1 MRYFRL
7 VIGALVLVGALYL
20 ITAEQMAGAS
30 SDAVINAP
38 VIALRSP
45 VAGTVDLEPLA
56 LGAVVRRGQTV
67 ATVDDP
73 QADRVRMN
81 DLLLERDLAL
91 AEVNRL
97 TALRDGMEVRQ
108 QALAEQTER
117 YHVFRRRELGVAPAA
132 SGSAGAAGLF
142 DPRKL
147 EDDTAGSA
155 AETVSDEA
163 AAAPAED
170 APLEAGASVRD
181 IRQVA
186 AGEDVFLDG
195 SASPVWNHDLRLFDA
210 EFRLTELSADLK
222 AASARLSAYTN
233 RLERERLRV
242 NALSGASLVAPFD
255 GIVWERMAA
264 DGVTV
269 QRGDPVIRLA
279 NCDDVI
285 VTLSVTEQV
294 YNTLETGD
302 PATFRISGTD
312 EVMRAQIARLAG
324 AGAAT
329 VYRELAV
336 APSERHLERYDVSL
350 IVPELASGGAHGCQI
365 GRTGRAFFDDRPL
378 DFLRGLWD

>member
-7 VIGALVLVGALYL
+7 VIGALILVGALYL

-45 VAGTVDLEPLA
+45 VAGTVDLQPLA
-56 LGAVVRRGQTV
+56 LGAVVRRGETV

-81 DLLLERDLAL
+81 DLLLDRDLAL

-97 TALRDGMEVRQ
+97 TTLRDEMEGRQ
-108 QALAEQTER
+108 HALAAQTER
-117 YHVFRRRELGVAPAA
+117 YHAFRRQELGVASAA
-132 SGSAGAAGLF
+132 SGSGAAGLF

-155 AETVSDEA
+155 AETAADAA

-170 APLEAGASVRD
+170 APRDASAVR
-181 IRQVA
+181 QAA

-210 EFRLTELSADLK
+210 EFRLEELSADLK
-222 AASARLSAYTN
+222 AARARLSAYTN

-302 PATFRISGTD
+302 PATFRVSGTD
-312 EVMRAQIARLAG
+312 EVMRGQIARLAG

-336 APSERHLERYDVSL
+336 APSQRHLERYDVSL
-350 IVPELASGGAHGCQI
+350 IVPELASGGPDGCQI

-378 DFLRGLWD
+378 DFLRRLWD

>member
-1 MRYFRL
+1 LRYFRL

-132 SGSAGAAGLF
+132 SGSGAAGLF

-163 AAAPAED
+163 AEAPAED
-170 APLEAGASVRD
+170 APLEAGASARD